1 VQCLLWWGHF
11 TALPLFRSLD
21 ATLAALHQIVKAYE
35 GQLIEAKK
43 HMQNK
48 MSLKQLL
55 CAKVFVVYTA
65 KLTPMCVQG

>member
-1 VQCLLWWGHF
+1 MKSRFSMDPKARCV
-11 TALPLFRSLD
+11 AE
-21 ATLAALHQIVKAYE
+21 LHQTVKAYE